1 MDKKNIIK
9 QMARLGF
16 KGAWDEEKSI
26 FAFKFEDINILYLP
40 DEKDVNFLYFA
51 EPKVYEV
58 TEDNRPFVLELMN
71 EVNQILKYA
80 KTFIHE
86 ESVWISYEIRLFG
99 NEDIKEVLEHCLHML
114 EAAHRAFFKKIN
126 GGEIIEKEKSND

>member
-1 MDKKNIIK
+1 MDKKSIIK

-16 KGAWDEEKSI
+16 IGTGDEDESI
-26 FAFKFEDINILYLP
+26 FAFKFEDTNILYLP
-40 DEKDVNFLYFA
+40 DEKDENFLCFA
-51 EPKVYEV
+51 EPQIYEV

-71 EVNQILKYA
+71 EINQILKYA
-80 KTFIHE
+80 KTFIRE

-114 EAAHRAFFKKIN
+114 QAAHRAFFKKIN
-126 GGEIIEKEKSND
+126 GGEMIDKEKNND